1 MFCSDGLTDDISG
14 NEIAATVKQAR
25 NACHVCR
32 QLISAAIQRDGD
44 DNISADALKS
54 KGTEKQGKRVHQ
66 MSTVTL
72 ECRLA
77 RNYVLE
83 NVAGS
88 LAYLLVKATPNPE
101 VSFGSLPL
109 NLGLVIDVSR
119 SMKGK
124 KIECARE
131 ASKFVVESLSPEDT
145 VSVVI
150 FSDDARA
157 IVPLSEAR
165 DKDAI
170 LSAIDRIGTVSGTR
184 MYCGIETALAEMR
197 KGAKRGS
204 ISRMVILTDGET
216 EGEERCLA
224 IAEER
229 IRGNLVISTFGIGDE
244 YNEVLVKTIADTCL
258 GGTYHLQMPE
268 EMQGHFQTEV
278 DAARAAVIT
287 NVILSLRLAD
297 DVRLEE
303 MHRIF
308 PNSAKLQPGIEP
320 DGKTYT
326 VDVNSLRIKESSCFG
341 VKMVLPARAGG
352 PATEAQVS
360 LRYDVPNLEIE
371 GHTEECD
378 VVVEYTA
385 DRDLSGRIDREV
397 VNYFN
402 QLNVESLINEAIQET
417 RAGNVAAATK
427 ILTQA
432 QMLTQ
437 KIGNVALTRSIGQ
450 ASEELNEKGAMSS
463 GAMKT
468 MRVGASHTVKIDD
481 SDPRQ

>member
-1 MFCSDGLTDDISG
+1 LTDDISG

-278 DAARAAVIT
+278 DAARAA
-287 NVILSLRLAD
+287 N
-297 DVRLEE
+297 
-303 MHRIF
+303 
-308 PNSAKLQPGIEP
+308 
-320 DGKTYT
+320 
-326 VDVNSLRIKESSCFG
+326 
-341 VKMVLPARAGG
+341 
-352 PATEAQVS
+352 
-360 LRYDVPNLEIE
+360 
-371 GHTEECD
+371 
-378 VVVEYTA
+378 
-385 DRDLSGRIDREV
+385 
-397 VNYFN
+397 N
-402 QLNVESLINEAIQET
+402 QC
-417 RAGNVAAATK
+417 
-427 ILTQA
+427 
-432 QMLTQ
+432 
-437 KIGNVALTRSIGQ
+437 
-450 ASEELNEKGAMSS
+450 
-463 GAMKT
+463 
-468 MRVGASHTVKIDD
+468 H
-481 SDPRQ
+481 P